1 MSVQRVNFTSSLL
14 DKNNNEAVKTENKV
28 VQQPKLEEKP
38 DEFVSTAEEA
48 EVQEKPSHKIRNWTI
63 GIGSVAALAGLFFA
77 GRAGKLGKGIQ
88 KFLGGVKKEV
98 EEAAGH
104 SKPRVTETEEEI
116 SIEEFERIKNKDTD
130 FTAGGN
136 KKTNE
141 TILEEPAGSKQ
152 EKSPKAEEKKVTK
165 KEETPE
171 PKAAETPAL
180 TPKQIELNAKLD
192 RVPPYIDPDFLH
204 HDFPTPERL
213 YKHLGIDMKEIE
225 KIDISKF
232 EDWTETS
239 LRYKMELPNNRSITI
254 FRNKNNINE
263 ISGIDVYD
271 NDKIVGSVTIYTDKS
286 KTFYGDIRVRFNY
299 DNGSN
304 IHYDYKKGGVKYSIE
319 YKHQNGNSY
328 GYDEKG
334 NLNNFSES
342 PKKDTEFYR
351 TIYMEN
357 DKLDHIVYRDKKTH
371 KWLKMDYFDET
382 DKITKETFNNELTW

>member
-1 MSVQRVNFTSSLL
+1 MSIQGINFTSSLL
-14 DKNNNEAVKTENKV
+14 DKKNVTSVTEDSKV
-28 VQQPKLEEKP
+28 TTPQNLEEKP
-38 DEFVSTAEEA
+38 DEFVKETDETEL
-48 EVQEKPSHKIRNWTI
+48 QEKPNHKVRNWTI
-63 GIGSVAALAGLFFA
+63 GIGSAAALVWLFFA

-88 KFLGGVKKEV
+88 KFLGGAKKEV
-98 EEAAGH
+98 EEVAGH

-130 FTAGGN
+130 FVAGGN
-136 KKTNE
+136 KKPNE
-141 TILEEPAGSKQ
+141 TV
-152 EKSPKAEEKKVTK
+152 AEETPGIK
-165 KEETPE
+165 KEEVAV
-171 PKAAETPAL
+171 PKVEL
-180 TPKQIELNAKLD
+180 TPKQVELNAKLD
-192 RVPPYIDPDFLH
+192 RVPPHIDPDFLH

-263 ISGIDVYD
+263 ISGIDISD
-271 NDKIVGSVTIYTDKS
+271 NNKMIGSVTFYTDKS
-286 KTFYGDIRVRFNY
+286 KSYYGDIRVRFNY
-299 DNGSN
+299 DNGSY
-304 IHYDYKKGGVKYSIE
+304 IHYDYKKGGVKYYIE

-328 GYDEKG
+328 AYDEKG
-334 NLNNFSES
+334 NLDNFSEP

-357 DKLDHIVYRDKKTH
+357 DKLDRIVYSDKETH

-382 DKITKETFNNELTW
+382 GKIIKETFNSKLQW